1 MIVIERQRRRRDA
14 TFCLEATL
22 LLVYKMKMWLLML
35 FLAKAS
41 LALEVSGAKVHQV
54 PLRRTGAASPYCLAV
69 SSPMDILDRPG
80 TNFLA
85 TQVWPSA
92 RTAAIYLERFFD
104 RLPNKDFS
112 VCEFG
117 CGPGLPSL
125 AAAFAGAKKVYA
137 TDLDTF
143 ALGLV
148 MKAAQ
153 DQNLSERL
161 EAMPFD
167 LINGELDDV
176 PKADLYVFSDVFE
189 SASVAKGA
197 ARVSERVLQQGSR
210 VWVFAQSDR
219 AQREVYLQEM
229 RTLLQDSSLSWRP
242 TDESIPEHDVKLW
255 LCDIDETTVQYG

>member
-1 MIVIERQRRRRDA
+1 
-14 TFCLEATL
+14 
-22 LLVYKMKMWLLML
+22 MWLLLL

-41 LALEVSGAKVHQV
+41 FALEVFGAKVPVHQV

-69 SSPMDILDRPG
+69 SSPMDIIDRPG
-80 TNFLA
+80 INFLA

-92 RTAAIYLERFFD
+92 RTAAICLERYLKNPE
-104 RLPNKDFS
+104 RIV

-125 AAAFAGAKKVYA
+125 TAASMGAKKVFA

-143 ALGLV
+143 ALHLV
-148 MKAAQ
+148 TKAAQ
-153 DQNLSERL
+153 DQNFSERVEVL
-161 EAMPFD
+161 PFD

-176 PKADLYVFSDVFE
+176 PRADLYVFSDVFE

-197 ARVSERVLQQGSR
+197 ARISERVLQQGSR

-219 AQREVYLQEM
+219 AQREVYLEEM
-229 RTLLQDSSLSWRP
+229 RTILQDSSLSWRP
-242 TDESIPEHDVKLW
+242 MGESSPDDVKLW
-255 LCDIDETTVQYG
+255 LCDIDETTVKYG

>member
-1 MIVIERQRRRRDA
+1 
-14 TFCLEATL
+14 
-22 LLVYKMKMWLLML
+22 MWLLLLL

-41 LALEVSGAKVHQV
+41 FALEVSGAKVHQV
-54 PLRRTGAASPYCLAV
+54 PLRRTGATASPYCLAV
-69 SSPMDILDRPG
+69 SSPMDIIDRPG

-92 RTAAIYLERFFD
+92 RTAAICLERYLD
-104 RLPNKDFS
+104 PEWT

-125 AAAFAGAKKVYA
+125 TAASVGAKKVYA

-143 ALGLV
+143 ALDLV
-148 MKAAQ
+148 TKAAK
-153 DQNLSERL
+153 DQNLSERV
-161 EAMPFD
+161 EAIHFD

-197 ARVSERVLQQGSR
+197 ARISERVLKQGSR

-229 RTLLQDSSLSWRP
+229 RTILQDSSLSWRP
-242 TDESIPEHDVKLW
+242 MGESSPKHGVKLW
-255 LCDIDETTVQYG
+255 LCDIDETTVKYG

>member
-1 MIVIERQRRRRDA
+1 MKHTA
-14 TFCLEATL
+14 NWLFL
-22 LLVYKMKMWLLML
+22 LL
-35 FLAKAS
+35 LAKAS
-41 LALEVSGAKVHQV
+41 FAIALEVSGVKVHQV

-69 SSPMDILDRPG
+69 SSPMDIIDRPG

-92 RTAAIYLERFFD
+92 RTAAICLERYLD
-104 RLPNKDFS
+104 PVWT

-125 AAAFAGAKKVYA
+125 TAAFAGAKKVYA

-148 MKAAQ
+148 TKAAQ
-153 DQNLSERL
+153 DQNLSERV
-161 EAMPFD
+161 EALPFD

-189 SASVAKGA
+189 SATVAKGA
-197 ARVSERVLQQGSR
+197 ARISERVLQQGSSI
-210 VWVFAQSDR
+210 WVFAQSDR

-229 RTLLQDSSLSWRP
+229 KIILQDSSLTWQP
-242 TDESIPEHDVKLW
+242 TGESSPEHGKLW
-255 LCDIDETTVQYG
+255 LCDIDETTVNYG

>member
-1 MIVIERQRRRRDA
+1 MMKETTKYA
-14 TFCLEATL
+14 CL
-22 LLVYKMKMWLLML
+22 LLLWIANV
-35 FLAKAS
+35 S
-41 LALEVSGAKVHQV
+41 SALEVSGAKVHQV
-54 PLRRTGAASPYCLAV
+54 PLRRTSAAGAASPYCLAV
-69 SSPMDILDRPG
+69 SSPMDIIDRPG

-92 RTAAIYLERFFD
+92 RTASLSLERYLD
-104 RLPNKDFS
+104 PEWT

-125 AAAFAGAKKVYA
+125 TAAFAGAKKVYA

-148 MKAAQ
+148 KQAAK
-153 DQNLSERL
+153 DQNLSERVETL
-161 EAMPFD
+161 PFD

-189 SASVAKGA
+189 SASVAMGA
-197 ARVSERVLQQGSR
+197 SRVSERALLQGAK

-219 AQREVYLQEM
+219 AQREVYLKEM
-229 RTLLQDSSLSWRP
+229 RTIIQDSSLSWRP
-242 TDESIPEHDVKLW
+242 AGESVPEHVKLW
-255 LCDIDETTVQYG
+255 LCDIDETTVIYG

>member
-1 MIVIERQRRRRDA
+1 LY
-14 TFCLEATL
+14 T
-22 LLVYKMKMWLLML
+22 MKDIANAMWLLLL

-54 PLRRTGAASPYCLAV
+54 PLRRTDATSPYCLAV
-69 SSPMDILDRPG
+69 SSPMDIIDRPG

-92 RTAAIYLERFFD
+92 RTAAICLERYLLLQNGPFT
-104 RLPNKDFS
+104 

-125 AAAFAGAKKVYA
+125 TAAFAGAKKVYA

-143 ALGLV
+143 ALDLV
-148 MKAAQ
+148 TKAAQ
-153 DQNLSERL
+153 DQNLSERV
-161 EAMPFD
+161 EALPFD

-197 ARVSERVLQQGSR
+197 ARISKRVLQQGSR

-229 RTLLQDSSLSWRP
+229 RTILQDSSLSWHL
-242 TDESIPEHDVKLW
+242 ESESSPDDVKVW
-255 LCDIDETTVQYG
+255 LCDIDETTVKYG

>member
-1 MIVIERQRRRRDA
+1 MKVTTI
-14 TFCLEATL
+14 CTL
-22 LLVYKMKMWLLML
+22 LLLLC
-35 FLAKAS
+35 LAKAS
-41 LALEVSGAKVHQV
+41 VALEVSGAKVHQV
-54 PLRRTGAASPYCLAV
+54 PLRRTGEASPYCLAV
-69 SSPMDILDRPG
+69 SSPRDIIDRPG

-92 RTAAIYLERFFD
+92 RTAAICLERYLD
-104 RLPNKDFS
+104 PEWIC
-112 VCEFG
+112 CEFG

-125 AAAFAGAKKVYA
+125 TAAFAGAKKVFA

-143 ALGLV
+143 ALDLV
-148 MKAAQ
+148 TKAAQ
-153 DQNLSERL
+153 DQNLSERV
-161 EAMPFD
+161 EALPFD

-197 ARVSERVLQQGSR
+197 ARISERVLQQGSR

-229 RTLLQDSSLSWRP
+229 RTILQDNSLSWRP
-242 TDESIPEHDVKLW
+242 MGESSPEHVKLW
-255 LCDIDETTVQYG
+255 LCDIDETTVKYG